1 MSYEAVSSLKDIIFS
16 QFTLLSGVLRLYQSV
31 RSSIQIYST
40 RSTSGDPSIPVRS
53 QHQPL
58 CCGGNEQWFPYITL
72 MSTIIKHNSTL
83 LLLGNLHWHG
93 ETVQIRSVP
102 HGRWRSQH
110 QLLELNPSHCWVD
123 EQQVRRVYTKVIS
136 R

>member
-1 MSYEAVSSLKDIIFS
+1 MYPVKMSYKAVSFSKDIIVFS

-40 RSTSGDPSIPVRS
+40 RSTSGDPDILVRS
-53 QHQPL
+53 QHQL
-58 CCGGNEQWFPYITL
+58 VCCGGNDEQWFPYITL
-72 MSTIIKHNSTL
+72 MSAIIKHNSTL
-83 LLLGNLHWHG
+83 LLPGNLHWHG

-123 EQQVRRVYTKVIS
+123 EQQVRRV
-136 R
+136 